1 MKDKNYVYVM
11 ISSSVMVSLSY
22 SFPTLLEQLI
32 LPYGFTSED
41 ASVFGMIYNFTGII
55 GGIAVSI
62 YLSKSRNFGA
72 V

>member
-1 MKDKNYVYVM
+1 MKNRNYVYVM

-41 ASVFGMIYNFTGII
+41 ASVFGMLYNLFGIV
-55 GGIAVSI
+55 GGIFVSA
-62 YLSKSRNFGA
+62 YLSRRRNFRSM
-72 V
+72 

>member
-1 MKDKNYVYVM
+1 MKDKNYVFVM

-41 ASVFGMIYNFTGII
+41 ASVFGMIYNLMGIF
-55 GGIAVSI
+55 GGVVVSI
-62 YLSKSRNFGA
+62 YLSKIRNFGT